1 MSRAHD
7 KAAQRLADAR
17 ARVQEWKARAD
28 ELAQLL
34 ADAEAT
40 VGARALEV
48 GVEQAAAG
56 VAALREQ
63 EAAARAAITA
73 AEAAR
78 DQAKVH
84 EILADRTDLVSRADA
99 LDHDA
104 GRQRD
109 AEAKAMREL
118 ERVAGY
124 PEELRATLGDG
135 FVVNGPSPGTIGF
148 GWAPRSK
155 ALANEAD
162 ALRARALE
170 LQRELHRLRPDVLA
184 RADELRAGGDMRLG
198 EALKRAE
205 SELAKA
211 LA

>member
-7 KAAQRLADAR
+7 KATQRLADAR
-17 ARVQEWKARAD
+17 ARVQEWKARAA
-28 ELAQLL
+28 ELAAQR

-56 VAALREQ
+56 VAALRDQ

-78 DQAKVH
+78 DQARVH
-84 EILADRTDLVSRADA
+84 QILTERADLLARADA
-99 LDHDA
+99 LDRDA
-104 GRQRD
+104 GRQREV
-109 AEAKAMREL
+109 EAKAMREL

-135 FVVNGPSPGTIGF
+135 FVVNGPSQGTVGV
-148 GWAPRSK
+148 GWMPRSR
-155 ALANEAD
+155 ALANEAEG
-162 ALRARALE
+162 LRARALE

-184 RADELRAGGDMRLG
+184 RADELRADGTMRLG
-198 EALKRAE
+198 AALKRAE
-205 SELAKA
+205 TELAKA